1 MCRDFGIPEPEYIV
15 HPRDIMIL
23 FKATEEYV
31 SEMAKIKTG
40 IFGEESQ
47 KSSVKTALK
56 SSEKSSEKIF
66 AMIKLNPNVTTAE
79 MVLTLG
85 ISERAVF
92 KQIKL
97 LKEANRIR
105 RVGPDKGGHWEIIE

>member
-1 MCRDFGIPEPEYIV
+1 MCRDFGISEPEYIV

-23 FKATEEYV
+23 FKANDEYV
-31 SEMAKIKTG
+31 SEIAKIKAG
-40 IFGEESQ
+40 DSDRKSQ
-47 KSSVKTALK
+47 ESSVKTALK

-66 AMIKLNPNVTTAE
+66 AMIKLNPNVTTSE

-105 RVGPDKGGHWEIIE
+105 RVGPDRGGHWEIIE